1 MVDAF
6 KGVPYSFSALR
17 KTFGRSRAPPSA
29 ASGGRPDRWR
39 AARPQG
45 RPQTLG
51 CGVRR
56 QRRHDKRV
64 VSRGA
69 LQLKRVFP
77 GAALHPG
84 STSSGVFS
92 GIEPVAAD
100 VGLGLGAVRMT
111 ATWEAVR
118 TLHADSELVV
128 LTKARRRWPRSK
140 IC

>member
-1 MVDAF
+1 M
-6 KGVPYSFSALR
+6 
-17 KTFGRSRAPPSA
+17 
-29 ASGGRPDRWR
+29 
-39 AARPQG
+39 
-45 RPQTLG
+45 
-51 CGVRR
+51 
-56 QRRHDKRV
+56 
-64 VSRGA
+64 
-69 LQLKRVFP
+69 
-77 GAALHPG
+77 HPG

-140 IC
+140 SVEEHASEDGVAEDEDVLRQLDERAKSKPALPGSGPGRRALGIREQPAV